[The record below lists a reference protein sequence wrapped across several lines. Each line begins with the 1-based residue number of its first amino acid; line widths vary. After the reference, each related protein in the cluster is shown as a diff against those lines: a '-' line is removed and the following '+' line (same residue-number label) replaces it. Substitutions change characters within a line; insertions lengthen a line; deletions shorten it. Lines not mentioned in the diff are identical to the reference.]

1 MFIYSNCFG
10 SGLVIK
16 YISQIVISG
25 GQELGSLE
33 NQYLRQ
39 YWSKVKVKEKQGNWV
54 ITFISA
60 MIADR

>member
-39 YWSKVKVKEKQGNWV
+39 YWSKVKVKEK
-54 ITFISA
+54 
-60 MIADR
+60 